1 MALQMNNAQERADFI
16 LDQGPFRVEF
26 LNTLPPHVAEDYI
39 LTADSHLTRVG
50 PEKFLENKEA
60 LKEYAEEWIFQEK
73 WEGSPVTPNLPNRQK
88 KRMRSDDGGGEKPE
102 PGKDAS
108 MNSSDKPEHSLKGSL
123 ALEIIQELQEKSILP
138 MEG

>member
-16 LDQGPFRVEF
+16 LDQGPFQVEF

-73 WEGSPVTPNLPNRQK
+73 WEAF
-88 KRMRSDDGGGEKPE
+88 
-102 PGKDAS
+102 PGI
-108 MNSSDKPEHSLKGSL
+108 M
-123 ALEIIQELQEKSILP
+123 
-138 MEG
+138 